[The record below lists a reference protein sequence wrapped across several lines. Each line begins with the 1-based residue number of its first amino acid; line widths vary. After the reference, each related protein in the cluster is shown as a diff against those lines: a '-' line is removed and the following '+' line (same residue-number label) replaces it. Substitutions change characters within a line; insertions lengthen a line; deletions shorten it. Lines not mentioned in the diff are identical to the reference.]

1 LVRAADDFRINIQQ
15 TRRTTLNEVISQLI
29 ALQKIDLQ
37 LDTIDN
43 EVKQKQDALDNLAAA
58 LAQREAD
65 INELHEQ
72 INVLEQERR
81 TLDLELSEEL
91 AHVKSRQSKMMQ
103 VQTGRE
109 QTALLKEIE
118 DGKQGIKEKEE
129 KIVIIMEEIES
140 LTAKIEKQK
149 ELVQEETKNLAA
161 ETATTKKAIEEIIK
175 NKQGQ
180 DQNRQQHANQIE
192 TKLLSKY
199 TVLRERRN
207 GLAVANVLAGVCQ
220 GCFMSVPPQQ
230 YNILLRGD
238 RHLECPVCQRI
249 IYHLAPEDQG

>member
-1 LVRAADDFRINIQQ
+1 
-15 TRRTTLNEVISQLI
+15 LNEVISQLV

-43 EVKQKQDALDNLAAA
+43 EIKQKQDALDKLAA
-58 LAQREAD
+58 LLLQREAD
-65 INELHEQ
+65 ITQLNEQ
-72 INVLEQERR
+72 ISALEQERR
-81 TLDLELSEEL
+81 ILDLELSEEL

-109 QTALLKEIE
+109 QTAILKEIE

-129 KIVIIMEEIES
+129 KIVIIMEEVEL
-140 LTAKIEKQK
+140 LTAQIARQK
-149 ELVQEETKNLAA
+149 ELVQEESKNLTA
-161 ETATTKKAIEEIIK
+161 ETGNTKETIEAIIK
-175 NKQGQ
+175 NKEGQ
-180 DQNRQQHANQIE
+180 DQNRQQQASQVE
-192 TKLLSKY
+192 AKLLSKY
-199 TVLRERRN
+199 NVLRERRN

-220 GCFMSVPPQQ
+220 GCFMSIPPQQ

-249 IYHLAPEDQG
+249 IYHLPLDDQE

>member
-1 LVRAADDFRINIQQ
+1 
-15 TRRTTLNEVISQLI
+15 LNEVISQLI
-29 ALQKIDLQ
+29 TLQKIDLQ

-43 EVKQKQDALDNLAAA
+43 EIKQKQDALDKLAA
-58 LAQREAD
+58 LLVQREAD
-65 INELHEQ
+65 ITQLSEQ
-72 INVLEQERR
+72 ISALEQERR
-81 TLDLELSEEL
+81 ILDLELSEEL

-109 QTALLKEIE
+109 QTAILKEIE

-129 KIVIIMEEIES
+129 KIVLIMEEVES
-140 LTAKIEKQK
+140 LTAQIARQK
-149 ELVQEETKNLAA
+149 ELVQEEGKNLTA
-161 ETATTKKAIEEIIK
+161 ETGSTKETIEAIIK
-175 NKQGQ
+175 NKEGQ
-180 DQNRQQHANQIE
+180 DQNRQQQASQVE
-192 TKLLSKY
+192 AKLLSKY

-220 GCFMSVPPQQ
+220 GCFMSIPPQQ

-249 IYHLAPEDQG
+249 IYHLPLDDQE

>member
-1 LVRAADDFRINIQQ
+1 
-15 TRRTTLNEVISQLI
+15 LNEVISQLI

-43 EVKQKQDALDNLAAA
+43 DIKQKQAALDKLAAM
-58 LAQREAD
+58 LEQREAD
-65 INELHEQ
+65 INQLNEQ

-81 TLDLELSEEL
+81 ILDLELSEEL

-109 QTALLKEIE
+109 QTAILKEIE

-129 KIVIIMEEIES
+129 KIVIIMEEVEL
-140 LTAKIEKQK
+140 LTAQIAKQK
-149 ELVQEETKNLAA
+149 ELVQEESKNLTA
-161 ETATTKKAIEEIIK
+161 ETGSTKETIEAIIK
-175 NKQGQ
+175 NKEGQ
-180 DQNRQQHANQIE
+180 DQNRLQQASQVE
-192 TKLLSKY
+192 AKLLSKY
-199 TVLRERRN
+199 NILRERRN

-220 GCFMSVPPQQ
+220 GCFMSIPPQQ

-249 IYHLAPEDQG
+249 IYHLPLDDQE

>member
-1 LVRAADDFRINIQQ
+1 
-15 TRRTTLNEVISQLI
+15 LNEVISQLV

-43 EVKQKQDALDNLAAA
+43 EIKQKQDALDKLAAM
-58 LAQREAD
+58 LLQREAD
-65 INELHEQ
+65 ITQLNEQ
-72 INVLEQERR
+72 ISALEQERR
-81 TLDLELSEEL
+81 ILDLELSEEL

-109 QTALLKEIE
+109 QTAILKEIE

-129 KIVIIMEEIES
+129 KIVIIMEEVEL
-140 LTAKIEKQK
+140 LTAQIAKQK
-149 ELVQEETKNLAA
+149 ELVQEESKNLTA
-161 ETATTKKAIEEIIK
+161 ETGNTKESIEAIIK
-175 NKQGQ
+175 NKEGQ
-180 DQNRQQHANQIE
+180 DQNRQQQASQVE
-192 TKLLSKY
+192 AKLLSKY
-199 TVLRERRN
+199 NVLRERRN

-220 GCFMSVPPQQ
+220 GCFMSIPPQQ

-249 IYHLAPEDQG
+249 IYHLPLDDQE

>member
-1 LVRAADDFRINIQQ
+1 M
-15 TRRTTLNEVISQLI
+15 NEVISQLI
-29 ALQKIDLQ
+29 ALQKIDLH

-43 EVKQKQDALDNLAAA
+43 EIRQKQDALDQLAAS
-58 LAQREAD
+58 LAQRQAD
-65 INELHEQ
+65 IDILHGQ
-72 INVLEQERR
+72 INNLEQERR

-140 LTAKIEKQK
+140 LTAKIDRQK
-149 ELVQEETKNLAA
+149 ELVEEEAKNLAT
-161 ETATTKKAIEEIIK
+161 ETENTRKMIEEIVK
-175 NKQGQ
+175 NRQGQ
-180 DQNRQQHANQIE
+180 DQNRQQHASRVE
-192 TKLLSKY
+192 GKLLSKY

-207 GLAVANVLAGVCQ
+207 GLAVANVLDGVCQ
-220 GCFMSVPPQQ
+220 GCFMSIPPQQ
-230 YNILLRGD
+230 FNILLRGD

-249 IYHLAPEDQG
+249 IYHLAAEDQE

>member
-1 LVRAADDFRINIQQ
+1 M
-15 TRRTTLNEVISQLI
+15 NEVISQLI

-43 EVKQKQDALDNLAAA
+43 DIKQKQAALDKLAAM
-58 LAQREAD
+58 LEQREAD
-65 INELHEQ
+65 INQLNEQ

-81 TLDLELSEEL
+81 ILDLELSEEL

-109 QTALLKEIE
+109 QTAILKEIE

-129 KIVIIMEEIES
+129 KIVIIMEEVEL
-140 LTAKIEKQK
+140 LTAQIARQK
-149 ELVQEETKNLAA
+149 ELVQEESKNLTA
-161 ETATTKKAIEEIIK
+161 ETGNTKETIEAIIK
-175 NKQGQ
+175 NKEGQ
-180 DQNRQQHANQIE
+180 DQNRQQQASQVE
-192 TKLLSKY
+192 AKLLSKY
-199 TVLRERRN
+199 NVLRERRN

-220 GCFMSVPPQQ
+220 GCFMSIPPQQ

-249 IYHLAPEDQG
+249 IYHLPLDDQE

>member
-1 LVRAADDFRINIQQ
+1 
-15 TRRTTLNEVISQLI
+15 LNEVISQLI

-43 EVKQKQDALDNLAAA
+43 DIKQKQAALDKLAAM
-58 LAQREAD
+58 LVQREAD
-65 INELHEQ
+65 IDQLNEQ
-72 INVLEQERR
+72 INALEQERR
-81 TLDLELSEEL
+81 ILDLELSEEL

-109 QTALLKEIE
+109 QTAILKEIE

-129 KIVIIMEEIES
+129 KIVIIMEEVEL
-140 LTAKIEKQK
+140 LTAQIARQK
-149 ELVQEETKNLAA
+149 ELVQEESKNLTA
-161 ETATTKKAIEEIIK
+161 ETGNTKETIESIIK
-175 NKQGQ
+175 NKEGQ
-180 DQNRQQHANQIE
+180 DQNRHQQASQVE

-199 TVLRERRN
+199 NILRERRN

-220 GCFMSVPPQQ
+220 GCFMSIPPQQ

-249 IYHLAPEDQG
+249 IYHLPLDDQE